1 MPISLNLKN
10 LVVFMGPKLNLTPQL
25 DFFFFFF
32 SYAQNMQNFVKLT
45 LTYGKDHSV

>member
-25 DFFFFFF
+25 DFIFIFFFLCPKH
-32 SYAQNMQNFVKLT
+32 AKLCQIDSNIWQ
-45 LTYGKDHSV
+45 GS